1 MPSKFKIQISNPCHE
16 EWEEM
21 QTYVNGKFCDSCQK
35 SVIDFTSFTDTELKR
50 WFKENQG
57 ESCGRFKPEQLDR
70 LIHVKSDFA
79 ISRFKPSLIAASLF
93 AFLSFPKLGKG
104 EVIKPSTIQTTKT
117 ITNFDKKNQDEA
129 LSDSLR
135 FIKGKVTDKGRSA
148 LPGVTIRILGEKYGF
163 STDANGEFSLT
174 YTVQKQNELK
184 ELDIRYIG
192 FENKIVKLK
201 PGDSYLDIILNED
214 TTVFMG
220 DVVIVRT
227 PFWKRIYSK
236 MRNQLRNIN
245 PFYKKIN

>member
-1 MPSKFKIQISNPCHE
+1 MCSNFKIQISNPCHE
-16 EWEEM
+16 KWGEM
-21 QTYVNGKFCDSCQK
+21 IDNNTGKFCNSCQK
-35 SVIDFTSFTDTELKR
+35 SVVDFTNFSDRDLR
-50 WFKENQG
+50 NWFKENQG

-70 LIHVKSDFA
+70 LIHVKSNFA

-93 AFLSFPKLGKG
+93 AFLSFPKLSKG

-148 LPGVTIRILGEKYGF
+148 LPGVTIRILGEKYGC

-201 PGDSYLDIILNED
+201 PGDSYLDIRLNED
-214 TTVFMG
+214 TTAFMG
-220 DVVIVRT
+220 DVVVVVKR
-227 PFWKRIYSK
+227 PFWKMILYK
-236 MRNQLRNIN
+236 VKNQLRDIN
-245 PFYKKIN
+245 PFYKKN